1 MARVTVEDCKV
12 QVPNRFDLVIL
23 AAERAKQI
31 VSGSPLTIAR
41 DNDKDTVVALRE
53 IAAGSVNP
61 EILREIQTNAL
72 RKNAAIENEVED
84 AINEVVDQEETE
96 ESIEMASYRDNID
109 DDELEGFEE
118 LDFED
123 EK

>member
-23 AAERAKQI
+23 AAERAQQI

-84 AINEVVDQEETE
+84 AINEVADQEETE

>member
-61 EILREIQTNAL
+61 ETLREIQTNAL

-84 AINEVVDQEETE
+84 AINEVADQEETE
-96 ESIEMASYRDNID
+96 ESIEMSSYRDNID